1 MMIFKKIKNQF
12 RILNLVYSEIKR
24 ISSAISRLQ
33 ESVGRLELRQIESLG
48 NDKNIIENEF
58 RVFSQWGE
66 DGIIQYLVRNIEIR
80 HKIFVEFGVQNYI
93 ESNTRFLLINNNW
106 SGLVI
111 DGNPEEVIYIKNDP
125 IYWQYNIKAINAFI
139 TTDNINQIFLDNGIQ
154 GDIGLLSIDIDGND
168 YWIWEAINS
177 INPAIIVCE
186 YNFRFGADK
195 AVTVPY
201 NPGFIR
207 TKSHHSNIY
216 FGASLRALC
225 LLAES
230 KGYSFIGCNSAGINA
245 FFVRKEIKPDYIREM
260 SVEDGYVEGKFRESR
275 NQEGELIFLNLEEEK
290 KLLESLPL
298 IAVV

>member
-1 MMIFKKIKNQF
+1 
-12 RILNLVYSEIKR
+12 
-24 ISSAISRLQ
+24 
-33 ESVGRLELRQIESLG
+33 
-48 NDKNIIENEF
+48 
-58 RVFSQWGE
+58 
-66 DGIIQYLVRNIEIR
+66 
-80 HKIFVEFGVQNYI
+80 
-93 ESNTRFLLINNNW
+93 LINNNW
-106 SGLVI
+106 SGLFI
-111 DGNPEEVIYIKNDP
+111 DGNPEEIIYIKNDP
-125 IYWQYNIKAINAFI
+125 IYWQHNIKAINTFI
-139 TTDNINQIFLDNGIQ
+139 TIDNINQIFLDNGIQ

-186 YNFRFGADK
+186 YNFRFGVDK

-201 NPGFIR
+201 NAGFIR

-230 KGYSFIGCNSAGINA
+230 KGYSFIGCNSAGVNA
-245 FFVRKEIKPDYIREM
+245 FFVRKELKPDYIREI

-298 IAVV
+298 IEIEVV